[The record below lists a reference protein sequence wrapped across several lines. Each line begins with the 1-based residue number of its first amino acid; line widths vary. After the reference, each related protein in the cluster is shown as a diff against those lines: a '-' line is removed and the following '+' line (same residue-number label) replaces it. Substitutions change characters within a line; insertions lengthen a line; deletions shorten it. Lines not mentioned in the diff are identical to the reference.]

1 MSTHQDPHDERFECL
16 EAIDVLLGQDTPAER
31 AKAREERARDPL
43 AAVEFA
49 ETRQLLEAMRGLRV
63 EPSDRLRRGLDSV
76 VRECARRQSRRRP
89 TPALWLQVSTVAAAA
104 AVLFSLLWVFDPLA
118 LREPQ
123 IKDGELAVA
132 AAKAQLKRARIDLSR
147 TKVQLPFSGRV
158 RST

>member
-1 MSTHQDPHDERFECL
+1 MSTHQDPHDERFEGL
-16 EAIDVLLGQDTPAER
+16 EAIDVLLGQGTPAEL

-89 TPALWLQVSTVAAAA
+89 TPAHGWRGCRVPMSRQRGLRPACRGARPRSSTTTPAP
-104 AVLFSLLWVFDPLA
+104 S
-118 LREPQ
+118 
-123 IKDGELAVA
+123 
-132 AAKAQLKRARIDLSR
+132 
-147 TKVQLPFSGRV
+147 
-158 RST
+158 